1 MNDPLGIRVLS
12 SGTIATLMRQ
22 SCRFLLYQ
30 GSDGWWIDK
39 VQLHFLWFSRT
50 GTWPQ
55 WQDCWDAYLRLLER
69 WDDSRYCSYMGE
81 TDVLW
86 QGQRYVLGSSF
97 DPTWPHWNG
106 QDVIEGRLATLGAVY
121 CKHSPADSFPP
132 DEVIAACIGYVPVH
146 AAYDRRPNP
155 DSILGYDIVNW
166 RYIHHEAFGKPE
178 HGVPAN
184 PINGYVY
191 ARAFVDYNRVANWEE
206 EPIRKRLPAGVRS
219 AVDAS

>member
-30 GSDGWWIDK
+30 CSDGWWIDK

-69 WDDSRYCSYMGE
+69 WADSRYCSYMGE

-86 QGQRYVLGSSF
+86 QGQRVRAGKFIRS
-97 DPTWPHWNG
+97 
-106 QDVIEGRLATLGAVY
+106 DVAALERTGR
-121 CKHSPADSFPP
+121 
-132 DEVIAACIGYVPVH
+132 
-146 AAYDRRPNP
+146 DRRPP
-155 DSILGYDIVNW
+155 GHTRS
-166 RYIHHEAFGKPE
+166 
-178 HGVPAN
+178 
-184 PINGYVY
+184 
-191 ARAFVDYNRVANWEE
+191 
-206 EPIRKRLPAGVRS
+206 RLLQAQSRR
-219 AVDAS
+219 